1 MPTLTE
7 RYDTILFDEAI
18 RAFYDDDFYNT
29 GWWDARTASPRDAA
43 TELVRRILEPV
54 TYEPAAILE
63 AGCGLGG
70 SSRLIAKRWPNAA
83 ITSIGISERQ
93 VAYCNA
99 HADGNRTFRRMDAA
113 RLAFPAA
120 SFDLVV
126 SVEAAFHF
134 DTRADFFRAA
144 RRVLKPGGMLVL
156 SDILVASEAWPGA
169 GSGAVPPANFGL
181 DQRAYAACIEA
192 AGFSGVRVR
201 DATAPCWDAYIA
213 QLLRFLEPRAKDG
226 PEPNTW
232 LRLTQALAHG
242 EAAGYLLASARA

>member
-1 MPTLTE
+1 MTTLTE
-7 RYDTILFDEAI
+7 RYDAILFDEAI

-29 GWWDARTASPRDAA
+29 GWWDDRTASPRDAA
-43 TELVRRILEPV
+43 TALVQRVLAPV
-54 TYEPAAILE
+54 TYEPATILE

-70 SSRLIAKRWPNAA
+70 SSRVIARRWPKAK

-99 HADGNRTFRRMDAA
+99 HADGNRTFRRMNAA
-113 RLAFPAA
+113 RLNFPDA

-134 DTRADFFRAA
+134 DPRASFFREA

-181 DQRAYAACIEA
+181 DRRAYGASIEA
-192 AGFSGVRVR
+192 AGFTNVQVH
-201 DATAPCWDAYIA
+201 DATAPCWDAYIE
-213 QLLRFLEPRAKDG
+213 QLLAFLEPRARSGADSEK
-226 PEPNTW
+226 W
-232 LRLTQALAHG
+232 LQLTQALAQG
-242 EAAGYLLASARA
+242 ERAGYLLASARA